1 MGQALVGVFYQKPA
15 SLWNQSRGKKR
26 KSQSKANKVKL
37 NRLQVIVPGFQL
49 MRTQEIAKMST
60 LPNCELILYAETSH
74 KGRIGYANIV

>member
-1 MGQALVGVFYQKPA
+1 
-15 SLWNQSRGKKR
+15 
-26 KSQSKANKVKL
+26 
-37 NRLQVIVPGFQL
+37 